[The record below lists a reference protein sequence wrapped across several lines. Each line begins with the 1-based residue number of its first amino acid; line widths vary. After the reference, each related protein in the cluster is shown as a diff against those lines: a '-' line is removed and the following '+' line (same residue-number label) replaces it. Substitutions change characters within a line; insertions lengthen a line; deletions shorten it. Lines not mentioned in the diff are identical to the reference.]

1 MVLNEGLD
9 ETGNPPSTSGHA
21 PRRRR
26 RGSLGCAVT
35 PIASMRISD
44 ISVSGAFL
52 ESRGEMP
59 IGHELVLDL
68 HLDSGAVVHVLAM
81 VVRVQYP
88 DWGRVGGVGVT
99 FIDLPERFRKT
110 LADFVDAGNTAVP

>member
-1 MVLNEGLD
+1 MVPNEGHD
-9 ETGNPPSTSGHA
+9 ETGNAPSASGQA

-35 PIASMRISD
+35 PVGSMRISD
-44 ISVSGAFL
+44 ISVSGALL

-59 IGHELVLDL
+59 IGHEIHLDL
-68 HLDSGAVVHVLAM
+68 RLDSGAVVHVLAM

-99 FIDLPERFRKT
+99 FIDLQERSKQT
-110 LADFVDAGNTAVP
+110 LADFVAAGNAAVS